1 MNLGMYLLVSNL
13 TLITLVAFKNIY
25 NTSLSTLKN
34 CQQTRKVRDNQKTQN
49 SLSKKKNK
57 IKIKQI

>member
-49 SLSKKKNK
+49 SLSKKK
-57 IKIKQI
+57 IK